1 MHKIYVLFLPLSTAG
16 SDYYPVLIVNSW
28 WFGITDEEW
37 FDWKAYL
44 LDGEEEEIIGLP
56 NQQYQVQDI
65 IINNFYSPASSSQL
79 IVFLCSQDTTFSNSF
94 NIS

>member
-1 MHKIYVLFLPLSTAG
+1 MFLLLPLPIADR
-16 SDYYPVLIVNSW
+16 DYHNIVLIVYSW
-28 WFGITDEEW
+28 WFGITEEEW

-65 IINNFYSPASSSQL
+65 IINYSSASW
-79 IVFLCSQDTTFSNSF
+79 LCSYVAKTLLSQTHL
-94 NIS
+94 IIHKV

>member
-1 MHKIYVLFLPLSTAG
+1 MHKIYVSLLPLTTAG

-56 NQQYQVQDI
+56 NQQYQVQCI
-65 IINNFYSPASSSQL
+65 IINYSPASW
-79 IVFLCSQDTTFSNSF
+79 LCSYAAKTLLSQTHLIFHKV
-94 NIS
+94 